1 MKKNKVLLTKTG
13 DTYNCRYVLDQTDII
28 DEKVDKGV
36 SGKFPQIIPYRL
48 EEKDNQRE
56 FIYEIGNK
64 VQLTEFLKKEINKK
78 QMLTLLYNLLS
89 GLEAFG
95 MNMISLSYV
104 AKDIQYVFVAPES
117 LNVYFIV
124 AGVDKEITDLNEVR
138 NFVKDVICNA
148 HYFEMDRDNY
158 VARLITFTNKLG
170 TFSVGDMKEF
180 VNQLLIDMGIHI
192 EEEKKKTEKKEEK
205 TANDKVSR
213 IGVMQNNAKMV
224 QPGAS
229 VGGSVP
235 PMPKRQVPPM
245 PNGQPMPGRPMPMQM
260 GPDGKP
266 MNGQPMPGR
275 PMPMQMGPDGK
286 PMNGQP
292 MPGRPMPMQMGPD
305 GKPMNGQPMPG
316 RPMPMQMGPDG
327 KPMNGQPM
335 PGRPMPMQMG
345 PDGKP
350 MNGQPM
356 PGRPMPMQ
364 MGPDGKPMNGQP
376 MPGRPMPMQMG
387 PDGKPMNGQPMPG
400 RPMPMQMGPDGKP
413 MNGQPMPGRPMPMQM
428 GPDGKPMNGQP
439 MPGRPM
445 PMQMGPDGKPMNGQ
459 PMPGRPMPMQMGP
472 DGKPI
477 VPPIPNRPS
486 PSMPEKKPEA
496 APVPPMPEKK
506 PEAAPVP
513 PMPEKK
519 PEAAP
524 VPPMPEKKP
533 EAAPVPPMPEKKP
546 EAAPVPPVEEKKP
559 QVPVPYLLRIATN
572 EKIYINKP
580 EFSIGRSATKAD
592 YTVTDNSDVSRI
604 HCIIERKNGVSYIRD
619 NASTNGTFVN
629 GQNIAG
635 QKNVFLTNNAKVS
648 LGDEGF
654 IYFVR

>member
-36 SGKFPQIIPYRL
+36 SGKFPQIIPCRL

-64 VQLTEFLKKEINKK
+64 VQLNEFLKKEINKK

-229 VGGSVP
+229 ARESVP
-235 PMPKRQVPPM
+235 PMPNRQVPPM

-266 MNGQPMPGR
+266 MNGRPMPGR
-275 PMPMQMGPDGK
+275 L
-286 PMNGQP
+286 
-292 MPGRPMPMQMGPD
+292 
-305 GKPMNGQPMPG
+305 
-316 RPMPMQMGPDG
+316 
-327 KPMNGQPM
+327 
-335 PGRPMPMQMG
+335 
-345 PDGKP
+345 
-350 MNGQPM
+350 
-356 PGRPMPMQ
+356 
-364 MGPDGKPMNGQP
+364 
-376 MPGRPMPMQMG
+376 
-387 PDGKPMNGQPMPG
+387 
-400 RPMPMQMGPDGKP
+400 
-413 MNGQPMPGRPMPMQM
+413 
-428 GPDGKPMNGQP
+428 
-439 MPGRPM
+439 
-445 PMQMGPDGKPMNGQ
+445 
-459 PMPGRPMPMQMGP
+459 MPMQMGP

-477 VPPIPNRPS
+477 VPPIPNRPAS
-486 PSMPEKKPEA
+486 SMPKKKPEA

-506 PEAAPVP
+506 PEATPVP

>member
-36 SGKFPQIIPYRL
+36 SGKFPQIIPCRL

-229 VGGSVP
+229 ARGSVP
-235 PMPKRQVPPM
+235 PMPNRQVPPM

-286 PMNGQP
+286 PMNG
-292 MPGRPMPMQMGPD
+292 R
-305 GKPMNGQPMPG
+305 
-316 RPMPMQMGPDG
+316 
-327 KPMNGQPM
+327 
-335 PGRPMPMQMG
+335 
-345 PDGKP
+345 
-350 MNGQPM
+350 
-356 PGRPMPMQ
+356 
-364 MGPDGKPMNGQP
+364 
-376 MPGRPMPMQMG
+376 
-387 PDGKPMNGQPMPG
+387 
-400 RPMPMQMGPDGKP
+400 
-413 MNGQPMPGRPMPMQM
+413 
-428 GPDGKPMNGQP
+428 
-439 MPGRPM
+439 
-445 PMQMGPDGKPMNGQ
+445 

-477 VPPIPNRPS
+477 VPPIPNRPAS
-486 PSMPEKKPEA
+486 S
-496 APVPPMPEKK
+496 MPEKK

-572 EKIYINKP
+572 EKIYRNNP

>member
-36 SGKFPQIIPYRL
+36 SGKFPQIIPCRL
-48 EEKDNQRE
+48 EKKDNQRE

-205 TANDKVSR
+205 TVNDKVSR

-229 VGGSVP
+229 ARGSVP
-235 PMPKRQVPPM
+235 PMPNRQVPPM

-292 MPGRPMPMQMGPD
+292 MPGRPMPMQIGSD
-305 GKPMNGQPMPG
+305 GKPMNGRPMPG
-316 RPMPMQMGPDG
+316 RL
-327 KPMNGQPM
+327 
-335 PGRPMPMQMG
+335 
-345 PDGKP
+345 
-350 MNGQPM
+350 
-356 PGRPMPMQ
+356 
-364 MGPDGKPMNGQP
+364 
-376 MPGRPMPMQMG
+376 
-387 PDGKPMNGQPMPG
+387 
-400 RPMPMQMGPDGKP
+400 
-413 MNGQPMPGRPMPMQM
+413 
-428 GPDGKPMNGQP
+428 
-439 MPGRPM
+439 
-445 PMQMGPDGKPMNGQ
+445 
-459 PMPGRPMPMQMGP
+459 MPMQMGP

-477 VPPIPNRPS
+477 VPPIPNRPAS
-486 PSMPEKKPEA
+486 SMPKKKPEA

-506 PEAAPVP
+506 PEATPVP

>member
-229 VGGSVP
+229 ARGSVP
-235 PMPKRQVPPM
+235 PMPNRQVPPM

-286 PMNGQP
+286 PMNGRPMPGRPMPMQMGPDGKPMNGRPMPGRPMPMQMGPDGKPMNGRPMPGRPMPMQMGPDGKPMNGRP

-327 KPMNGQPM
+327 KPMNG
-335 PGRPMPMQMG
+335 R
-345 PDGKP
+345 
-350 MNGQPM
+350 
-356 PGRPMPMQ
+356 
-364 MGPDGKPMNGQP
+364 
-376 MPGRPMPMQMG
+376 
-387 PDGKPMNGQPMPG
+387 
-400 RPMPMQMGPDGKP
+400 
-413 MNGQPMPGRPMPMQM
+413 
-428 GPDGKPMNGQP
+428 
-439 MPGRPM
+439 
-445 PMQMGPDGKPMNGQ
+445 

-477 VPPIPNRPS
+477 VPPIPNRPAS
-486 PSMPEKKPEA
+486 S
-496 APVPPMPEKK
+496 MPEKK

>member
-36 SGKFPQIIPYRL
+36 SGKFPQIIPCRL

-148 HYFEMDRDNY
+148 HYFEVDRDNY

-180 VNQLLIDMGIHI
+180 VNQLLIDMGIYI

-224 QPGAS
+224 RPGAS
-229 VGGSVP
+229 AGGSVP
-235 PMPKRQVPPM
+235 PMPNRQVPPM
-245 PNGQPMPGRPMPMQM
+245 PNGQPMPGRPMPM
-260 GPDGKP
+260 
-266 MNGQPMPGR
+266 R
-275 PMPMQMGPDGK
+275 
-286 PMNGQP
+286 
-292 MPGRPMPMQMGPD
+292 
-305 GKPMNGQPMPG
+305 
-316 RPMPMQMGPDG
+316 
-327 KPMNGQPM
+327 
-335 PGRPMPMQMG
+335 
-345 PDGKP
+345 
-350 MNGQPM
+350 
-356 PGRPMPMQ
+356 
-364 MGPDGKPMNGQP
+364 
-376 MPGRPMPMQMG
+376 
-387 PDGKPMNGQPMPG
+387 
-400 RPMPMQMGPDGKP
+400 
-413 MNGQPMPGRPMPMQM
+413 M

-519 PEAAP
+519 PET
-524 VPPMPEKKP
+524 
-533 EAAPVPPMPEKKP
+533 
-546 EAAPVPPVEEKKP
+546 APVPPVEEKKP

-635 QKNVFLTNNAKVS
+635 QENVFLTNNAKVS

>member
-36 SGKFPQIIPYRL
+36 SGKFPQIIPCRL

-229 VGGSVP
+229 ARGSVP
-235 PMPKRQVPPM
+235 PMPNRQVPPM

-266 MNGQPMPGR
+266 MNGR
-275 PMPMQMGPDGK
+275 
-286 PMNGQP
+286 
-292 MPGRPMPMQMGPD
+292 
-305 GKPMNGQPMPG
+305 
-316 RPMPMQMGPDG
+316 
-327 KPMNGQPM
+327 
-335 PGRPMPMQMG
+335 
-345 PDGKP
+345 
-350 MNGQPM
+350 
-356 PGRPMPMQ
+356 
-364 MGPDGKPMNGQP
+364 
-376 MPGRPMPMQMG
+376 
-387 PDGKPMNGQPMPG
+387 
-400 RPMPMQMGPDGKP
+400 
-413 MNGQPMPGRPMPMQM
+413 
-428 GPDGKPMNGQP
+428 P

-477 VPPIPNRPS
+477 VPPIPNRPAS
-486 PSMPEKKPEA
+486 SMPEKKPEA

-519 PEAAP
+519 PEATP

>member
-36 SGKFPQIIPYRL
+36 SGKFPQIIPCRL

-170 TFSVGDMKEF
+170 TFLVGDMKEF

-229 VGGSVP
+229 ARGSVP
-235 PMPKRQVPPM
+235 PMPNRQVPPM
-245 PNGQPMPGRPMPMQM
+245 P
-260 GPDGKP
+260 
-266 MNGQPMPGR
+266 
-275 PMPMQMGPDGK
+275 
-286 PMNGQP
+286 
-292 MPGRPMPMQMGPD
+292 
-305 GKPMNGQPMPG
+305 
-316 RPMPMQMGPDG
+316 
-327 KPMNGQPM
+327 
-335 PGRPMPMQMG
+335 
-345 PDGKP
+345 
-350 MNGQPM
+350 
-356 PGRPMPMQ
+356 
-364 MGPDGKPMNGQP
+364 
-376 MPGRPMPMQMG
+376 
-387 PDGKPMNGQPMPG
+387 
-400 RPMPMQMGPDGKP
+400 
-413 MNGQPMPGRPMPMQM
+413 
-428 GPDGKPMNGQP
+428 
-439 MPGRPM
+439 
-445 PMQMGPDGKPMNGQ
+445 NGQ

-477 VPPIPNRPS
+477 VPPIPNRPA
-486 PSMPEKKPEA
+486 PS
-496 APVPPMPEKK
+496 
-506 PEAAPVP
+506 
-513 PMPEKK
+513 MPEKK

-635 QKNVFLTNNAKVS
+635 QENVFLTNNAKVS

>member
-36 SGKFPQIIPYRL
+36 SGKFPQIIPCRL

-229 VGGSVP
+229 AGGSVP
-235 PMPKRQVPPM
+235 PMPNRQVPPM

-364 MGPDGKPMNGQP
+364 MGPDGKPVNGQ
-376 MPGRPMPMQMG
+376 PMPMQMG

-400 RPMPMQMGPDGKP
+400 RPMPMP
-413 MNGQPMPGRPMPMQM
+413 N
-428 GPDGKPMNGQP
+428 
-439 MPGRPM
+439 
-445 PMQMGPDGKPMNGQ
+445 
-459 PMPGRPMPMQMGP
+459 RPMPMQMGP

-477 VPPIPNRPS
+477 VPPIPNRPA

-519 PEAAP
+519 PET
-524 VPPMPEKKP
+524 
-533 EAAPVPPMPEKKP
+533 
-546 EAAPVPPVEEKKP
+546 APVPPVEEKKP

-635 QKNVFLTNNAKVS
+635 QENVFLTNNAKVS

>member
-13 DTYNCRYVLDQTDII
+13 DTYNCRYVLDQTDVI

-56 FIYEIGNK
+56 FIYEIGSK

-104 AKDIQYVFVAPES
+104 AKDIQYVFVDPES

-180 VNQLLIDMGIHI
+180 VNQLLTDMGIHI

-213 IGVMQNNAKMV
+213 VGVMQNNAKMV
-224 QPGAS
+224 QPGAPA
-229 VGGSVP
+229 GGP
-235 PMPKRQVPPM
+235 VPPM
-245 PNGQPMPGRPMPMQM
+245 PNRPVPPMPGRPMPMQM

-266 MNGQPMPGR
+266 MNGQPMPNRPVPPMPGR

-286 PMNGQP
+286 PINGQPMPNRPVPP

-305 GKPMNGQPMPG
+305 GKPMNGQPMPNRLMPMQMG
-316 RPMPMQMGPDG
+316 PDGKPMNGQPMPNRQVPPMPGRPMPMQMGPDGKPMPNRPMPMQIGPDGKPINGQPMPNRPVPPMPNGQPIPNRPMPMQMGPDG

-335 PGRPMPMQMG
+335 PNRPVPPMP
-345 PDGKP
+345 
-350 MNGQPM
+350 NGQPM

-364 MGPDGKPMNGQP
+364 IGS
-376 MPGRPMPMQMG
+376 
-387 PDGKPMNGQPMPG
+387 
-400 RPMPMQMGPDGKP
+400 
-413 MNGQPMPGRPMPMQM
+413 
-428 GPDGKPMNGQP
+428 
-439 MPGRPM
+439 
-445 PMQMGPDGKPMNGQ
+445 
-459 PMPGRPMPMQMGP
+459 

-477 VPPIPNRPS
+477 VPPIPNRPA
-486 PSMPEKKPEA
+486 PPVPEKR
-496 APVPPMPEKK
+496 
-506 PEAAPVP
+506 
-513 PMPEKK
+513 
-519 PEAAP
+519 
-524 VPPMPEKKP
+524 
-533 EAAPVPPMPEKKP
+533 P

-559 QVPVPYLLRIATN
+559 QAPVPYLLRVATN

-635 QKNVFLTNNAKVS
+635 QDNVFLTNNAKVS

>member
-36 SGKFPQIIPYRL
+36 SGKFPQIIPCRL

-229 VGGSVP
+229 AGGSVP
-235 PMPKRQVPPM
+235 PMPNRQVPPM

-286 PMNGQP
+286 PMNG
-292 MPGRPMPMQMGPD
+292 R
-305 GKPMNGQPMPG
+305 
-316 RPMPMQMGPDG
+316 
-327 KPMNGQPM
+327 
-335 PGRPMPMQMG
+335 
-345 PDGKP
+345 
-350 MNGQPM
+350 
-356 PGRPMPMQ
+356 
-364 MGPDGKPMNGQP
+364 
-376 MPGRPMPMQMG
+376 
-387 PDGKPMNGQPMPG
+387 
-400 RPMPMQMGPDGKP
+400 
-413 MNGQPMPGRPMPMQM
+413 
-428 GPDGKPMNGQP
+428 
-439 MPGRPM
+439 
-445 PMQMGPDGKPMNGQ
+445 

-477 VPPIPNRPS
+477 VPPIPNRPAS
-486 PSMPEKKPEA
+486 S
-496 APVPPMPEKK
+496 MPEKK

>member
-13 DTYNCRYVLDQTDII
+13 DTYNCRYVMDQTDII

-36 SGKFPQIIPYRL
+36 SGKFPQIIPCRL

-229 VGGSVP
+229 ARGSVP
-235 PMPKRQVPPM
+235 PMPNRQVPPM

-286 PMNGQP
+286 PMPGRPMP

-305 GKPMNGQPMPG
+305 GKPMN
-316 RPMPMQMGPDG
+316 
-327 KPMNGQPM
+327 
-335 PGRPMPMQMG
+335 
-345 PDGKP
+345 
-350 MNGQPM
+350 
-356 PGRPMPMQ
+356 
-364 MGPDGKPMNGQP
+364 
-376 MPGRPMPMQMG
+376 
-387 PDGKPMNGQPMPG
+387 
-400 RPMPMQMGPDGKP
+400 
-413 MNGQPMPGRPMPMQM
+413 
-428 GPDGKPMNGQP
+428 
-439 MPGRPM
+439 
-445 PMQMGPDGKPMNGQ
+445 
-459 PMPGRPMPMQMGP
+459 GRPMPMQMGP

>member
-78 QMLTLLYNLLS
+78 RMLTLLYNLLS

-235 PMPKRQVPPM
+235 PMPNRQVPPM

-286 PMNGQP
+286 PMPGRPMP

-305 GKPMNGQPMPG
+305 GKPMNG
-316 RPMPMQMGPDG
+316 R
-327 KPMNGQPM
+327 
-335 PGRPMPMQMG
+335 
-345 PDGKP
+345 
-350 MNGQPM
+350 
-356 PGRPMPMQ
+356 
-364 MGPDGKPMNGQP
+364 
-376 MPGRPMPMQMG
+376 
-387 PDGKPMNGQPMPG
+387 
-400 RPMPMQMGPDGKP
+400 
-413 MNGQPMPGRPMPMQM
+413 
-428 GPDGKPMNGQP
+428 
-439 MPGRPM
+439 
-445 PMQMGPDGKPMNGQ
+445 

>member
-117 LNVYFIV
+117 LNVYFLV

-180 VNQLLIDMGIHI
+180 VNQLLVDMGIHI

-229 VGGSVP
+229 AGGSVP
-235 PMPKRQVPPM
+235 PMPNRQVPPM
-245 PNGQPMPGRPMPMQM
+245 PNGQPIPGRPMPMQMGPDGKPMNGQPMPGRPMPMPMQM

-286 PMNGQP
+286 PLNGQPMPGRPMPMQMGPGGKPMNGQP
-292 MPGRPMPMQMGPD
+292 MPNRPMPMQMGPD
-305 GKPMNGQPMPG
+305 GKPMNGQPMPN

-335 PGRPMPMQMG
+335 PNRPMPMQMG

-356 PGRPMPMQ
+356 P
-364 MGPDGKPMNGQP
+364 N
-376 MPGRPMPMQMG
+376 
-387 PDGKPMNGQPMPG
+387 
-400 RPMPMQMGPDGKP
+400 
-413 MNGQPMPGRPMPMQM
+413 
-428 GPDGKPMNGQP
+428 
-439 MPGRPM
+439 
-445 PMQMGPDGKPMNGQ
+445 
-459 PMPGRPMPMQMGP
+459 RPMPMQMGP

-477 VPPIPNRPS
+477 VPPIPNRPA

-506 PEAAPVP
+506 PEATPVP

-559 QVPVPYLLRIATN
+559 QVPVPYLLRVATN

-635 QKNVFLTNNAKVS
+635 QENVFLTNNAKVS

>member
-1 MKKNKVLLTKTG
+1 MNGERDMKKNKVLLTKTG

-36 SGKFPQIIPYRL
+36 SGKFPQIIPCRL

-64 VQLTEFLKKEINKK
+64 VQLNEFLKKEINKK

-229 VGGSVP
+229 ARESVP
-235 PMPKRQVPPM
+235 PMPNRQVPPM

-266 MNGQPMPGR
+266 MNGRPMPGR
-275 PMPMQMGPDGK
+275 L
-286 PMNGQP
+286 
-292 MPGRPMPMQMGPD
+292 
-305 GKPMNGQPMPG
+305 
-316 RPMPMQMGPDG
+316 
-327 KPMNGQPM
+327 
-335 PGRPMPMQMG
+335 
-345 PDGKP
+345 
-350 MNGQPM
+350 
-356 PGRPMPMQ
+356 
-364 MGPDGKPMNGQP
+364 
-376 MPGRPMPMQMG
+376 
-387 PDGKPMNGQPMPG
+387 
-400 RPMPMQMGPDGKP
+400 
-413 MNGQPMPGRPMPMQM
+413 
-428 GPDGKPMNGQP
+428 
-439 MPGRPM
+439 
-445 PMQMGPDGKPMNGQ
+445 
-459 PMPGRPMPMQMGP
+459 MPMQMGP

-477 VPPIPNRPS
+477 VPPIPNRPAS
-486 PSMPEKKPEA
+486 SMPK
-496 APVPPMPEKK
+496 
-506 PEAAPVP
+506 
-513 PMPEKK
+513 
-519 PEAAP
+519 
-524 VPPMPEKKP
+524 KKP

>member
-36 SGKFPQIIPYRL
+36 SGKFPQIIPCRL

-205 TANDKVSR
+205 TVNDKVSR

-229 VGGSVP
+229 VRGSVP
-235 PMPKRQVPPM
+235 PMPNRQVPPM
-245 PNGQPMPGRPMPMQM
+245 P
-260 GPDGKP
+260 
-266 MNGQPMPGR
+266 
-275 PMPMQMGPDGK
+275 
-286 PMNGQP
+286 
-292 MPGRPMPMQMGPD
+292 
-305 GKPMNGQPMPG
+305 
-316 RPMPMQMGPDG
+316 
-327 KPMNGQPM
+327 
-335 PGRPMPMQMG
+335 
-345 PDGKP
+345 
-350 MNGQPM
+350 
-356 PGRPMPMQ
+356 
-364 MGPDGKPMNGQP
+364 
-376 MPGRPMPMQMG
+376 
-387 PDGKPMNGQPMPG
+387 
-400 RPMPMQMGPDGKP
+400 
-413 MNGQPMPGRPMPMQM
+413 
-428 GPDGKPMNGQP
+428 NGQP

-477 VPPIPNRPS
+477 VPPIPNRPAS
-486 PSMPEKKPEA
+486 S
-496 APVPPMPEKK
+496 
-506 PEAAPVP
+506 
-513 PMPEKK
+513 
-519 PEAAP
+519 
-524 VPPMPEKKP
+524 MPEKKP

>member
-36 SGKFPQIIPYRL
+36 SGKFPQIIPCRL

-229 VGGSVP
+229 ARGSVP
-235 PMPKRQVPPM
+235 PMPNRQVPPM

-305 GKPMNGQPMPG
+305 GKPMNG
-316 RPMPMQMGPDG
+316 R
-327 KPMNGQPM
+327 
-335 PGRPMPMQMG
+335 
-345 PDGKP
+345 
-350 MNGQPM
+350 
-356 PGRPMPMQ
+356 
-364 MGPDGKPMNGQP
+364 
-376 MPGRPMPMQMG
+376 
-387 PDGKPMNGQPMPG
+387 
-400 RPMPMQMGPDGKP
+400 
-413 MNGQPMPGRPMPMQM
+413 
-428 GPDGKPMNGQP
+428 
-439 MPGRPM
+439 
-445 PMQMGPDGKPMNGQ
+445 

-477 VPPIPNRPS
+477 VPPIPNRPAS
-486 PSMPEKKPEA
+486 SMPEKKPEA

-519 PEAAP
+519 PE
-524 VPPMPEKKP
+524 V
-533 EAAPVPPMPEKKP
+533 APVPPMPEKKP

>member
-36 SGKFPQIIPYRL
+36 SGKFPQIIPCRL

-229 VGGSVP
+229 ARGSVP
-235 PMPKRQVPPM
+235 PMPNRQVPPM

-305 GKPMNGQPMPG
+305 GKPMNG
-316 RPMPMQMGPDG
+316 R
-327 KPMNGQPM
+327 
-335 PGRPMPMQMG
+335 
-345 PDGKP
+345 
-350 MNGQPM
+350 
-356 PGRPMPMQ
+356 
-364 MGPDGKPMNGQP
+364 
-376 MPGRPMPMQMG
+376 
-387 PDGKPMNGQPMPG
+387 
-400 RPMPMQMGPDGKP
+400 
-413 MNGQPMPGRPMPMQM
+413 
-428 GPDGKPMNGQP
+428 
-439 MPGRPM
+439 
-445 PMQMGPDGKPMNGQ
+445 

-477 VPPIPNRPS
+477 VPPIPNRPAS
-486 PSMPEKKPEA
+486 SMPEKKPEA

-519 PEAAP
+519 PEATP

-635 QKNVFLTNNAKVS
+635 QENVFLTNNAKVS

>member
-36 SGKFPQIIPYRL
+36 SGKFPQIIPCRL

-78 QMLTLLYNLLS
+78 QMLTLLYTLLS

-229 VGGSVP
+229 ARGSVP
-235 PMPKRQVPPM
+235 PMPNRQVPPM
-245 PNGQPMPGRPMPMQM
+245 P
-260 GPDGKP
+260 
-266 MNGQPMPGR
+266 
-275 PMPMQMGPDGK
+275 
-286 PMNGQP
+286 
-292 MPGRPMPMQMGPD
+292 
-305 GKPMNGQPMPG
+305 
-316 RPMPMQMGPDG
+316 
-327 KPMNGQPM
+327 
-335 PGRPMPMQMG
+335 
-345 PDGKP
+345 
-350 MNGQPM
+350 
-356 PGRPMPMQ
+356 
-364 MGPDGKPMNGQP
+364 
-376 MPGRPMPMQMG
+376 
-387 PDGKPMNGQPMPG
+387 
-400 RPMPMQMGPDGKP
+400 
-413 MNGQPMPGRPMPMQM
+413 
-428 GPDGKPMNGQP
+428 
-439 MPGRPM
+439 
-445 PMQMGPDGKPMNGQ
+445 NGQ

-477 VPPIPNRPS
+477 VPPIPNRPA
-486 PSMPEKKPEA
+486 PSMPEKKT
-496 APVPPMPEKK
+496 
-506 PEAAPVP
+506 
-513 PMPEKK
+513 
-519 PEAAP
+519 
-524 VPPMPEKKP
+524 

-635 QKNVFLTNNAKVS
+635 QENVFLTNNAKVS

>member
-229 VGGSVP
+229 ARGSVP
-235 PMPKRQVPPM
+235 PMPNRQVPPM
-245 PNGQPMPGRPMPMQM
+245 PNGQPMPGRPMPMQMGPDGKPMNGRPMPGRPMPMQMGPDGKPMNGRPMPGRPMPMQMGPDGKPMNGRPMPGRPMPMQM

-286 PMNGQP
+286 PMNGRP

-305 GKPMNGQPMPG
+305 GKPMNG
-316 RPMPMQMGPDG
+316 R
-327 KPMNGQPM
+327 
-335 PGRPMPMQMG
+335 
-345 PDGKP
+345 
-350 MNGQPM
+350 
-356 PGRPMPMQ
+356 
-364 MGPDGKPMNGQP
+364 
-376 MPGRPMPMQMG
+376 
-387 PDGKPMNGQPMPG
+387 
-400 RPMPMQMGPDGKP
+400 
-413 MNGQPMPGRPMPMQM
+413 
-428 GPDGKPMNGQP
+428 
-439 MPGRPM
+439 
-445 PMQMGPDGKPMNGQ
+445 

-477 VPPIPNRPS
+477 VPPIPNRPAS
-486 PSMPEKKPEA
+486 S
-496 APVPPMPEKK
+496 MPEKK

>member
-36 SGKFPQIIPYRL
+36 SGKFPQIIPCRL

-229 VGGSVP
+229 ARGSVP
-235 PMPKRQVPPM
+235 PMPNRQVPPM
-245 PNGQPMPGRPMPMQM
+245 P
-260 GPDGKP
+260 
-266 MNGQPMPGR
+266 
-275 PMPMQMGPDGK
+275 
-286 PMNGQP
+286 
-292 MPGRPMPMQMGPD
+292 
-305 GKPMNGQPMPG
+305 
-316 RPMPMQMGPDG
+316 
-327 KPMNGQPM
+327 
-335 PGRPMPMQMG
+335 
-345 PDGKP
+345 
-350 MNGQPM
+350 
-356 PGRPMPMQ
+356 
-364 MGPDGKPMNGQP
+364 
-376 MPGRPMPMQMG
+376 
-387 PDGKPMNGQPMPG
+387 
-400 RPMPMQMGPDGKP
+400 
-413 MNGQPMPGRPMPMQM
+413 
-428 GPDGKPMNGQP
+428 NGQP

-477 VPPIPNRPS
+477 VPPIPNRPA

-513 PMPEKK
+513 PVE
-519 PEAAP
+519 
-524 VPPMPEKKP
+524 
-533 EAAPVPPMPEKKP
+533 EKKP

-635 QKNVFLTNNAKVS
+635 QENVFLTNNAKVS

>member
-36 SGKFPQIIPYRL
+36 SGKFPQIIPCRL

-64 VQLTEFLKKEINKK
+64 VQLNEFLKKEINKK

-229 VGGSVP
+229 ARGSVP
-235 PMPKRQVPPM
+235 PMPNRQVPPM

-266 MNGQPMPGR
+266 MNGR
-275 PMPMQMGPDGK
+275 
-286 PMNGQP
+286 
-292 MPGRPMPMQMGPD
+292 
-305 GKPMNGQPMPG
+305 
-316 RPMPMQMGPDG
+316 
-327 KPMNGQPM
+327 
-335 PGRPMPMQMG
+335 
-345 PDGKP
+345 
-350 MNGQPM
+350 
-356 PGRPMPMQ
+356 
-364 MGPDGKPMNGQP
+364 
-376 MPGRPMPMQMG
+376 
-387 PDGKPMNGQPMPG
+387 
-400 RPMPMQMGPDGKP
+400 
-413 MNGQPMPGRPMPMQM
+413 
-428 GPDGKPMNGQP
+428 P

-477 VPPIPNRPS
+477 VPPIPNRPAS
-486 PSMPEKKPEA
+486 S
-496 APVPPMPEKK
+496 MPEKK

>member
-36 SGKFPQIIPYRL
+36 SGKFPQIIPCRL

-229 VGGSVP
+229 ARGSVP
-235 PMPKRQVPPM
+235 PMPNRQVPPM
-245 PNGQPMPGRPMPMQM
+245 P
-260 GPDGKP
+260 
-266 MNGQPMPGR
+266 
-275 PMPMQMGPDGK
+275 
-286 PMNGQP
+286 
-292 MPGRPMPMQMGPD
+292 
-305 GKPMNGQPMPG
+305 
-316 RPMPMQMGPDG
+316 
-327 KPMNGQPM
+327 
-335 PGRPMPMQMG
+335 
-345 PDGKP
+345 
-350 MNGQPM
+350 
-356 PGRPMPMQ
+356 
-364 MGPDGKPMNGQP
+364 
-376 MPGRPMPMQMG
+376 
-387 PDGKPMNGQPMPG
+387 
-400 RPMPMQMGPDGKP
+400 
-413 MNGQPMPGRPMPMQM
+413 
-428 GPDGKPMNGQP
+428 NGQP

-524 VPPMPEKKP
+524 VPP
-533 EAAPVPPMPEKKP
+533 
-546 EAAPVPPVEEKKP
+546 VEEKKP
-559 QVPVPYLLRIATN
+559 QVPMPYLLRIATN

>member
-36 SGKFPQIIPYRL
+36 SGKFPQIIPCRL

-64 VQLTEFLKKEINKK
+64 VQLNEFLKKEINKK

-229 VGGSVP
+229 ARGSVP
-235 PMPKRQVPPM
+235 PMPNRQVPPM
-245 PNGQPMPGRPMPMQM
+245 PNGQPMPGRPMPMQMGPDGKPMNGWPMPGRPMPMQMGPDGKPMNGQTMPGRPMPMQM

-316 RPMPMQMGPDG
+316 RPMPMQIGSDG
-327 KPMNGQPM
+327 KPMNGRPM

-387 PDGKPMNGQPMPG
+387 PDGKPMNGRPMPG
-400 RPMPMQMGPDGKP
+400 RL
-413 MNGQPMPGRPMPMQM
+413 
-428 GPDGKPMNGQP
+428 
-439 MPGRPM
+439 
-445 PMQMGPDGKPMNGQ
+445 
-459 PMPGRPMPMQMGP
+459 MPMQMGP

-477 VPPIPNRPS
+477 VPPIPNRPAS
-486 PSMPEKKPEA
+486 SMPKKKPEA

-506 PEAAPVP
+506 PEAT
-513 PMPEKK
+513 
-519 PEAAP
+519 
-524 VPPMPEKKP
+524 
-533 EAAPVPPMPEKKP
+533 PVPPMPEKKP

>member
-36 SGKFPQIIPYRL
+36 SGKFPQIIPCRL

-180 VNQLLIDMGIHI
+180 VNQLLIDMGIYI

-224 QPGAS
+224 RPGAS
-229 VGGSVP
+229 AGGSVP
-235 PMPKRQVPPM
+235 PMPNRQVPPM
-245 PNGQPMPGRPMPMQM
+245 PNGQPMPGRPMPMRM

-316 RPMPMQMGPDG
+316 RPMPMP
-327 KPMNGQPM
+327 N
-335 PGRPMPMQMG
+335 
-345 PDGKP
+345 
-350 MNGQPM
+350 
-356 PGRPMPMQ
+356 
-364 MGPDGKPMNGQP
+364 
-376 MPGRPMPMQMG
+376 
-387 PDGKPMNGQPMPG
+387 
-400 RPMPMQMGPDGKP
+400 
-413 MNGQPMPGRPMPMQM
+413 
-428 GPDGKPMNGQP
+428 
-439 MPGRPM
+439 
-445 PMQMGPDGKPMNGQ
+445 
-459 PMPGRPMPMQMGP
+459 RPMPMQMGP

-519 PEAAP
+519 L
-524 VPPMPEKKP
+524 

>member
-36 SGKFPQIIPYRL
+36 SGKFPQIIPCRL

-229 VGGSVP
+229 ARGSVP
-235 PMPKRQVPPM
+235 PMPNRQVPPM

-266 MNGQPMPGR
+266 MPGRPMPLQMGPDGKPMNGRPMPGRRMQMQMGPEAKPMNGRPMPGRRMQMQMGPEAKPMNGRPMPGRRMQMQMGPEAKPMNGRPMPGR

-286 PMNGQP
+286 PMNG
-292 MPGRPMPMQMGPD
+292 RPMPMQMGPD
-305 GKPMNGQPMPG
+305 GKPVNGQPMPG
-316 RPMPMQMGPDG
+316 RPMPMP
-327 KPMNGQPM
+327 GQ
-335 PGRPMPMQMG
+335 
-345 PDGKP
+345 
-350 MNGQPM
+350 
-356 PGRPMPMQ
+356 
-364 MGPDGKPMNGQP
+364 
-376 MPGRPMPMQMG
+376 
-387 PDGKPMNGQPMPG
+387 
-400 RPMPMQMGPDGKP
+400 
-413 MNGQPMPGRPMPMQM
+413 
-428 GPDGKPMNGQP
+428 
-439 MPGRPM
+439 PM

-477 VPPIPNRPS
+477 VPPIPNRPA

-496 APVPPMPEKK
+496 TPVPPMPEKK

-533 EAAPVPPMPEKKP
+533 ET
-546 EAAPVPPVEEKKP
+546 APVPPVEEKKP